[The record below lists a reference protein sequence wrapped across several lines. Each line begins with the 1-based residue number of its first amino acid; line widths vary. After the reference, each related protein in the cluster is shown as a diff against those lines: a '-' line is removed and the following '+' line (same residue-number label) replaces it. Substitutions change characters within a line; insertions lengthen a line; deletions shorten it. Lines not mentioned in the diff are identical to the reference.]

1 MTISKLINS
10 GISFIGKNH
19 ANIDKFA
26 KLTKTKKFDVK
37 SLGDAALFLPFGWQ
51 VKGLIWVG
59 TRVYATYVSSAKET
73 AEFEDITQSLDPS
86 VAVLNSFL
94 TEAVMTNVHTA
105 RFHSVGGYVQAQH
118 TRDTSVESW
127 DQTQLTQDFAN
138 DFVNTL
144 FKKVYV
150 VGTGDFNRSVSQ
162 SKDLKLTIGSDSIR
176 KDLLVRVTYSVVS
189 EDEFELLVKIYVVEE
204 GEIVSSHVNV
214 ELDQT
219 DIEELIEV
227 LQTKKESNSVIDS
240 VIRNAK
246 ESLENVQEQVG
257 KTYTLAKNKTI
268 GFAAGV
274 AIRGAMLY
282 PQVVN
287 KAHDLSDTVTE
298 KASDLSDTVTEKA
311 LDLSDTVVSKA
322 EKVTHAAG
330 EQLTKALDGLS
341 GFIKG
346 KLEKTEAKV
355 EEPVVQEKT
364 PEDSTVTEVESE
376 ENKKDGQA

>member
-105 RFHSVGGYVQAQH
+105 RFHIVGGYVQAEH

-176 KDLLVRVTYSVVS
+176 KDLLVRITYSVVS

-274 AIRGAMLY
+274 AIRGAILY

-311 LDLSDTVVSKA
+311 LDLSDSVVSKA

-355 EEPVVQEKT
+355 EEPVVQEET